1 MVKPNLTVI
10 EILWEGPLKIEDA
23 KKKTDKDTD
32 YGLYQVYGT
41 HNIYGANTLLYI
53 GKACEQELGNR
64 ILQHDSWTSIE
75 QSELTIYF
83 GRLGGTYEIDNKT
96 WTDFIGN
103 AETLLIYYCSP
114 AYNSK
119 SINSV
124 GILKDLIVLNHG
136 KKNLLPFEV
145 STLLLDSQYNEDS
158 NWRIFGSK

>member
-53 GKACEQELGNR
+53 GKASEQELGNR

-83 GRLGGTYEIDNKT
+83 GFPVKRGQLFGQSLVKQRD
-96 WTDFIGN
+96 
-103 AETLLIYYCSP
+103 
-114 AYNSK
+114 
-119 SINSV
+119 
-124 GILKDLIVLNHG
+124 
-136 KKNLLPFEV
+136 V
-145 STLLLDSQYNEDS
+145 S
-158 NWRIFGSK
+158 R